1 MIVKHHKLK
10 HINPV
15 DTFGLDTVAGISSDS
30 NTDRPHLE
38 GRSNRGQGVCVPPSP
53 LPLFWQYYPTARGL
67 FRRVFWEK

>member
-38 GRSNRGQGVCVPPSP
+38 GRSNRGQGVCFERKNYSFFFFKLTRFLDRP
-53 LPLFWQYYPTARGL
+53 
-67 FRRVFWEK
+67 